1 VNCLAT
7 DLSTRKPGPRPT
19 CANAAFTLI
28 ELLVVIAIIAILA
41 AMLLPAL
48 SKAKARAIRTQC
60 SNNLRQWGVATVMY
74 AGDNKDYFPDNILGR
89 GMSWMSPLL
98 NDFYKTYLFP
108 NHRGTVNERARNDVL
123 YCPTDDWH
131 RAAEMGMVTSD
142 TGEQLIGYFHLP
154 FREYTTANPWL
165 YDSAGLGGWHSR
177 RRFGGQYRRAP
188 IMSDRLQAVGT
199 WNLAANNGFLTW
211 STAYNGLTIQ
221 TANHREK
228 GGVPSGGQFLFE
240 DGHVEWFKFDVR
252 NARGTVDVGS
262 MTGNWTLFYRPSTI
276 TTNL

>member
-1 VNCLAT
+1 MKFRSLLCDADRSVNYHAAHTPRCQP
-7 DLSTRKPGPRPT
+7 TRAK
-19 CANAAFTLI
+19 AAFTLI

-60 SNNLRQWGVATVMY
+60 SNNLRQWGIATVLY
-74 AGDNKDYFPDNILGR
+74 ANDNKDHFPDNIGGR
-89 GMSWMSPLL
+89 GMSWMATNM

-108 NHRGTVNERARNDVL
+108 NHRGTVTERARNDVL

-131 RAAEMGMVTSD
+131 RAAEMSRVTSD
-142 TGEQLIGYFHLP
+142 TGVQLIGYFSFP
-154 FREYTTANPWL
+154 FREYTLDNPWL

-177 RRFGGQYRRAP
+177 RKFGGQFRRAP

-199 WNLAANNGFLTW
+199 WVPAANNGFVSW
-211 STAYNGLTIQ
+211 STVDNGVTIQ

-228 GGVPSGGQFLFE
+228 GGVPAGGQFLFE

-252 NARGTVDVGS
+252 TRAAPWMWVR
-262 MTGNWTLFYRPSTI
+262 
-276 TTNL
+276 